1 MEINNSFYDY
11 ENEKSSLDVLLE
23 LIQKKKKNITE
34 INILEITSQFLEY
47 VELNKDHVSLDI
59 YSDYAKMSAYL
70 IELKTRSL
78 LPNFDNDNSKG
89 KKSIEE
95 EREQFIKRLLEHQ
108 MYKNAIPLL
117 ENYKMN
123 RELFLDK
130 EPEDWDEYLPNTVPY
145 EKLPKRIDVVKL
157 QEAFENILDK
167 KYIKQQ
173 LQKPVDLHLS
183 NNEYSLEE
191 VIYDLIIY
199 LCKHREGS
207 YLFDFFNSINENK
220 RNIDYF
226 CMLFFVML
234 SLIHQDNVEFEEKNN
249 QIFIK
254 INNKKFEGG
263 SLSTEFIESIKR
275 EIEGDY

>member
-1 MEINNSFYDY
+1 MLNNSFYDY

-23 LIQKKKKNITE
+23 LIQKKKKNIVD

-47 VELNKDHVSLDI
+47 VEENKNKVSLDI

-78 LPNFDNDNSKG
+78 LPNFEDKSSN

-108 MYKNAIPLL
+108 MYKNVIPLL
-117 ENYKMN
+117 ENYKN
-123 RELFLDK
+123 KRELYFDK
-130 EPEDWDEYLPNTVPY
+130 EPEDWDEFLPNNIPY
-145 EKLPKRIDVVKL
+145 EKLPKRIDITKL
-157 QEAFENILDK
+157 QIAFENLLDN

-173 LQKPVDLHLS
+173 LKKPVDLHLS

-191 VIYDLIIY
+191 VIYDLIVY
-199 LCKHREGS
+199 LTKNKEGV
-207 YLFDFFNSINENK
+207 YLIDFFKSIDSK
-220 RNIDYF
+220 KQNIDYY
-226 CMLFFVML
+226 CMLFFVVL
-234 SLIHQDNVEFEEKNN
+234 SLIHQDNVEFIEKNN
-249 QIFIK
+249 NIFLK
-254 INNKKFEGG
+254 INNKKFDGG

>member
-1 MEINNSFYDY
+1 MQNNSFYDY

-47 VELNKDHVSLDI
+47 VEENKNLVSLDI

-78 LPNFDNDNSKG
+78 LPNFDDNTNNT

-117 ENYKMN
+117 ENFKIN
-123 RELFLDK
+123 RELYFDK
-130 EPEDWDEYLPNTVPY
+130 EPEDWDEYLPNSIPY
-145 EKLPKRIDVVKL
+145 EKLPKRIDIVKL

-199 LCKHREGS
+199 LSKHKNGVF
-207 YLFDFFNSINENK
+207 LFDFFKSVDK
-220 RNIDYF
+220 QKQNIDYF

-234 SLIHQDNVEFEEKNN
+234 SLIHQDNVEFIEKDN

-263 SLSTEFIESIKR
+263 SLSTEFIESIKK

>member
-1 MEINNSFYDY
+1 MQQNNSFYDY

-23 LIQKKKKNITE
+23 LIHKKKKNINE

-47 VELNKDHVSLDI
+47 VELNKDLVSLDI

-78 LPNFDNDNSKG
+78 LPNFESDNSKN

-108 MYKNAIPLL
+108 MYKNAIPML
-117 ENYKMN
+117 ENFKIN
-123 RELFLDK
+123 REKFYDK
-130 EPEDWDEYLPNTVPY
+130 EPEDWDEFLPNSVPY
-145 EKLPKRIDVVKL
+145 EKLPKRIDITKL

-191 VIYDLIIY
+191 VIYDLIVY
-199 LCKHREGS
+199 LTKNKSGT
-207 YLFDFFNSINENK
+207 YLFDFFNSIENNK
-220 RNIDYF
+220 QNIDYF

-234 SLIHQDNVEFEEKNN
+234 SLIHQDNVQFEEKNN

-254 INNKKFEGG
+254 INEKKFEGG
-263 SLSTEFIESIKR
+263 NLSTEFIENIKK